1 MTRSEIKDTLR
12 DYHREVARLTGEIIK
27 QKRRLH
33 HRHTLYHSEGIPTS
47 RLKLEM
53 MQDRLRELTAERNA
67 VQRGIAII
75 EAGFGKRNWHYSDLL
90 LANLQLVC
98 EQNGCPQFITEARAL
113 TKLALKA

>member
-1 MTRSEIKDTLR
+1 MTKTEIKDTLR

-33 HRHTLYHSEGIPTS
+33 HRLTMYRVQNIPTG

-53 MQDRLRELTAERNA
+53 MQDRLRQLTAERCA
-67 VQRGIAII
+67 VERGIACI
-75 EAGFGKRNWHYSDLL
+75 EAGFGQRKWNHSDLL

-98 EQNGCPQFITEARAL
+98 EQNGCPQFITQARQLTKRAL
-113 TKLALKA
+113 NS